1 MSRRLIVWRHGQ
13 TEHNAGGI
21 YQGQLDTELSD
32 RGREQVDAAARELA
46 SRAPSR
52 IVASDLVRAADTA
65 RILAGLAD
73 REVGYDPR
81 LREIDVGEWT
91 GLTHEQVERE
101 SPETSR
107 ALARGADI
115 ARGRDGERVADV
127 AVRTAAAA
135 AEIVEAMGPDDLVV
149 VATHGLAGRTLVA
162 GLLGWSQQQA
172 WRTLVG
178 LRNAHWAELDEQPD
192 GWRLVTW
199 NAGVLTPGPPGAT
212 R

>member
-46 SRAPSR
+46 PRAPSR

-65 RILAGLAD
+65 RMLAAVAG
-73 REVGYDPR
+73 REVDYDPR
-81 LREIDVGEWT
+81 LREIDVGEWS
-91 GLTHEQVERE
+91 GLTREQVERE
-101 SPETSR
+101 SPGTSR
-107 ALARGADI
+107 ALARGEDI
-115 ARGRDGERVADV
+115 ARGRNGERVADV
-127 AVRTAAAA
+127 AARTAEAA

-178 LRNAHWAELDEQPD
+178 LRNAHWAELEEQPG
-192 GWRLVTW
+192 GWRLVAW
-199 NAGVLTPGPPGAT
+199 NAGVLTPGQPDAT